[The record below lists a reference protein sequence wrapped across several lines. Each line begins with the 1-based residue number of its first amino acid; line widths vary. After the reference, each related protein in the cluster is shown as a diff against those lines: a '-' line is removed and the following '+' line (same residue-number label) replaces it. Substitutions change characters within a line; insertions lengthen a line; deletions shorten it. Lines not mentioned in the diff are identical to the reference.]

1 MSTFRFALISVGVFA
16 LTFAG
21 SLWVTK
27 NYPMTAV
34 RSDAARPVAQI
45 ALSQIAQ
52 TMATSAP
59 ALEEKETLPPK
70 PVAAQAATQTT
81 NQAATPVATQAAVP
95 IPTFEETV
103 KKGIRKDW
111 EPSKTAQGDGDPK
124 REALRLAVMQAAN
137 AFALSPCDETMKK
150 NLVEALSAYAKA
162 WTEMAG
168 CRSGICGGDT
178 SRINTAAAK
187 FSTPSDIR
195 LREAVRAAFEKGGVS
210 RDDFPGSIR
219 LWVTMLAG
227 DPGDPVSACA
237 TNRRADNWR

>member
-1 MSTFRFALISVGVFA
+1 MSTFRFALISAGVFV
-16 LTFAG
+16 LTFVG

-27 NYPMTAV
+27 TFPGMATRV
-34 RSDAARPVAQI
+34 EAARPGAQI
-45 ALSQIAQ
+45 PQPEAAQ
-52 TMATSAP
+52 TMAASAP
-59 ALEEKETLPPK
+59 AVEEKKALPPK
-70 PVAAQAATQTT
+70 PVAAQAATQAVT
-81 NQAATPVATQAAVP
+81 QVPTPVATQAAVSV
-95 IPTFEETV
+95 PTFEESV

-111 EPSKTAQGDGDPK
+111 EASKTAQGDGDPK
-124 REALRLAVMQAAN
+124 REALRLAALQAAN

-168 CRSGICGGDT
+168 CKFGVCGGDT

-187 FSTPSDIR
+187 FSTPSDMR
-195 LREAVRAAFEKGGVS
+195 VREAVQAAFEKGGVS
-210 RDDFPGSIR
+210 RYDFPGSIR

-237 TNRRADNWR
+237 TSRRADNRR